1 MERKK
6 FLTMTKPGTHPILHA
21 RVKPACLNPL
31 VKHVTAST
39 DIKWILLGVGI
50 AVALFAL
57 ASS

>member
-1 MERKK
+1 
-6 FLTMTKPGTHPILHA
+6 MTKPGTHPILHA